1 MKFRNLIMK
10 SGVRANTNM
19 RVKMG
24 TLNMTRMGLSFT
36 NLMNLQTTNII
47 IMVAIRV
54 MVIHID
60 EEFCCFL
67 IYSL

>member
-1 MKFRNLIMK
+1 MKMKFRNLIMK

-47 IMVAIRV
+47 IMVAIRD

-60 EEFCCFL
+60 EEFCCF
-67 IYSL
+67 